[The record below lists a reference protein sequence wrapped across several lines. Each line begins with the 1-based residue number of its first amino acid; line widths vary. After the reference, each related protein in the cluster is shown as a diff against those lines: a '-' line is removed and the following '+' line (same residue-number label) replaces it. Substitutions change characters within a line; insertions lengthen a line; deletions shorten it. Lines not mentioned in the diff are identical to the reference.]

1 MKVCGIICEYNPFH
15 NGHQYQLSRAR
26 ALSGADFVVC
36 AMSGPFVQR
45 GDAAVCDKWTRA
57 QMALEGGAD
66 LVLELPAA
74 FAVRPAQDFA
84 MGGAALLNG
93 LGVVTHLSFG
103 AENDDL
109 ARLYRFAAPETP
121 EESERIRRYL
131 DEGLSHP
138 AARARALGE
147 DMPPNVT
154 LAVEYIRALQHL
166 DSSIA
171 PVPVKR
177 DHSHHDETAHAMAS
191 ATAIRLQLAVGNTDL
206 AHAMPAQALQLMQGA
221 LPAPLPALSR
231 FSDILMYKL
240 RTESPAALRDAY
252 AIPEGLE
259 HRLCTEAAKHCS
271 LDDLLTAVK
280 CKRYPMARLRRLM
293 TQMLLGMTDELLQE
307 NPLPA
312 YARVL
317 GFKKTAAPLLHAIK
331 ANGTLPLITKVADAA
346 AGPLLALDLRA
357 QNIWDLMA
365 GNPAHRD
372 LTERI
377 RIL

>member
-1 MKVCGIICEYNPFH
+1 MQVCGVICEYNPFH
-15 NGHQYQLSRAR
+15 NGHRYQLSRAR
-26 ALSGADFVVC
+26 ELSQADFIVC

-57 QMALEGGAD
+57 QMALDGGAD

-103 AENDDL
+103 AEDDDL

-121 EESERIRRYL
+121 EESERIRQHL

-138 AARARALGE
+138 AARAKALGE

-154 LAVEYIRALQHL
+154 LAVEYIRAIQKLGSTMQ
-166 DSSIA
+166 

-177 DHSHHDETAHAMAS
+177 DYSHHDETAHAMAS
-191 ATAIRLQLAVGNTDL
+191 ATAIRLQLAQGNTDL
-206 AHAMPAQALQLMQGA
+206 AHAMPPQALQLLNA
-221 LPAPLPALSR
+221 SLPSPLPSLSR

-240 RTESPAALRDAY
+240 RTADPAALREAY

-259 HRLCTEAAKHCS
+259 HRLCAEAVKHCHV
-271 LDDLLTAVK
+271 DDLLTAVK

-293 TQMLLGMTDELLQE
+293 TQLLLNMTDDLLQQ
-307 NPLPA
+307 NLLPD

-317 GFKKTAAPLLHAIK
+317 GFKKSASPLLRAIK
-331 ANGTLPLITKVADAA
+331 DNGTLPLITKVADAA
-346 AGPLLALDLRA
+346 PSPLLSLDLQA
-357 QNIWDLMA
+357 QNIWDLAA